1 MKPAAVLVGLSGG
14 VKMPVNVR
22 RLAGHMAV
30 RVPMKLQFL
39 ARELVENTS
48 AKANEHDGNHEFE
61 PACNAFR
68 QVNLEKE
75 DEGSSHGKRQ
85 TVSGTPEQADPAAS
99 EKASFL
105 TDERGDGHDV
115 IGIRG
120 VLQPKKEA
128 QAENC
133 N

>member
-1 MKPAAVLVGLSGG
+1 
-14 VKMPVNVR
+14 
-22 RLAGHMAV
+22 
-30 RVPMKLQFL
+30 
-39 ARELVENTS
+39 
-48 AKANEHDGNHEFE
+48 
-61 PACNAFR
+61 
-68 QVNLEKE
+68 
-75 DEGSSHGKRQ
+75 
-85 TVSGTPEQADPAAS
+85 VSGTPEQADPAAS

>member
-1 MKPAAVLVGLSGG
+1 
-14 VKMPVNVR
+14 
-22 RLAGHMAV
+22 
-30 RVPMKLQFL
+30 MKLQFL

-68 QVNLEKE
+68 EVNLEKE